1 MKYFCPSLSPLR
13 SLALCLVIGLE
24 TTLPGLGQTVDTLST
39 NEKALD
45 ELVVTATR
53 SERELGSLP
62 LPVTVIPR
70 QQIRQMGSLRL
81 NDVLAEQTGLF
92 MVNDHGT
99 GVQIQGF
106 NPDYTLILV
115 DGEPLIG
122 RTAGTLELSRV
133 AVGNI
138 KRIEIVKG
146 PSSSL
151 YGSEALAGV
160 INIITQN
167 PDRANSDLSVRYGAN
182 RTLDLS
188 ASAGFRRKRL
198 GLQLFGNRY
207 ATQGYDLSPDTFGST
222 VAPFHNFTIQ
232 PKLTYQFSE
241 RTKLAVSQRI
251 FGEIQ
256 QNSFAISEGGTSRE
270 VAGEGRVHDA
280 NTTATL
286 THRFD
291 QHFRLQA
298 RTYFSQYRTESSLA
312 YRTDGVM
319 YDRTFFRQSFLRPE
333 LQADWSINAKNLF
346 TGGIG
351 HIAEGVEATRY
362 TQPQR
367 FGSYYAFAQYEYFPT
382 NALQIILGGRFD
394 AHSAYRNQF
403 SPKLAVAYQLTD
415 RLLLRG
421 SAGVG
426 FKAPD
431 FRQLYLNFTNAV
443 AGYSVFGSQELAAGL
458 LRLQQQGQVAEVLS
472 DPSAFG
478 LLRPESS
485 RAVNLGAQYR
495 TTSGFGASVN
505 LFRNDIR
512 DLIETQAVAQK
523 TNGQSVFSYL
533 NLNRVFTQG
542 GEVEAS
548 RRWEAGQS
556 GLTLSAGYQYLEAKD
571 KEVLEKIR
579 NHTLFRR
586 NPETLATE
594 RVPRADYGGLMG
606 RSRHSANVKLFY
618 QSPNGLSASLRG
630 IYRGRYGFGDRNSNT
645 ILDSPDE
652 YVRGYVLWH
661 VSAAKTLGCL
671 MLQAGVDNLLNFRN
685 AAFIPSQPG
694 RLGWLR
700 LSATL
705 TSRAPEK
712 TPEP

>member
-1 MKYFCPSLSPLR
+1 MKY
-13 SLALCLVIGLE
+13 LCRFLVV
-24 TTLPGLGQTVDTLST
+24 TTLLTGTELLSGFVLAQQADTLAS
-39 NEKALD
+39 KPKILD
-45 ELVVTATR
+45 EVVVTATR

-62 LPVTVIPR
+62 LPVSVILR

-92 MVNDHGT
+92 MVNEHGN

-122 RTAGTLELSRV
+122 RTAGTLDLARV
-133 AVGNI
+133 TVGNI

-167 PDRANSDLSVRYGAN
+167 PDRANTDLSVRYGSN
-182 RTLDLS
+182 QTLDLTG
-188 ASAGFRRKRL
+188 SAGFRRKKL
-198 GLQLFGNRY
+198 AVQLFGNRY
-207 ATQGYDLSPDTFGST
+207 ATQGYDLTPETFGST

-232 PKLTYQFSE
+232 PKLTYQFSD
-241 RTKLAVSQRI
+241 RTKLTVSQRF
-251 FGEIQ
+251 FGETQ
-256 QNSFAISEGGTSRE
+256 QNSYAISEGTLSRE
-270 VAGEGRVHDA
+270 VAGEGTVRDA

-286 THRFD
+286 THAFG
-291 QHFRLQA
+291 QHLRVQA
-298 RTYFSQYRTESSLA
+298 RTYFSQYRTESNLA
-312 YRTDGVM
+312 YQSDGTV
-319 YDRTFFRQSFLRPE
+319 YDQTFFRQTFLRPE

-346 TGGIG
+346 TGGVG
-351 HIAEGVEATRY
+351 HIAEGVEASRY
-362 TQPQR
+362 TKTQR
-367 FGSYYAFAQYEYFPT
+367 FGTYYAFAQYEYFPT
-382 NALQIILGGRFD
+382 NALQIIMGARYD

-403 SPKLAVAYQLTD
+403 SPKVSASYQLTD

-431 FRQLYLNFTNAV
+431 FRQLHLNFTNAV

-458 LRLQQQGQVAEVLS
+458 DRLQREGQVAEVLT
-472 DPSAFG
+472 DPTVFG

-495 TTSGFGASVN
+495 TPSGFRASLN

-533 NLNRVFTQG
+533 NLHRVFTQG

-548 RRWEAGQS
+548 RRWEVGPS

-571 KEVLEKIR
+571 KEVLEKISQG
-579 NHTLFRR
+579 TLFRR

-594 RVPRADYGGLMG
+594 RVARTDYGGLMG

-618 QSPNGLSASLRG
+618 EAGNGLSATLRG

-652 YVRGYVLWH
+652 YVSGYMLWN
-661 VSAAKTLGCL
+661 VSAGKTLGAF
-671 MLQAGVDNLLNFRN
+671 MVQAGIDNLFNFKN
-685 AAFIPSQPG
+685 TAFIPSQPG

-705 TSRAPEK
+705 AAKAEK
-712 TPEP
+712 KASDA

>member
-1 MKYFCPSLSPLR
+1 MKRYDFSLPFISMILMVDLGVPTGTVQ
-13 SLALCLVIGLE
+13 AQ
-24 TTLPGLGQTVDTLST
+24 TTDTLASGPK
-39 NEKALD
+39 NLSEV
-45 ELVVTATR
+45 VVTATR

-62 LPVTVIPR
+62 LPVSVIPR

-99 GVQIQGF
+99 GVQVQGF
-106 NPDYTLILV
+106 SPDYTLILV

-122 RTAGTLELSRV
+122 RTAGTLDLTRV

-167 PDRANSDLSVRYGAN
+167 PEHAQADLSVRYGGN
-182 RTLDLS
+182 QTLDLS
-188 ASAGFRRKRL
+188 GNAGFRQKRL
-198 GLQLFGNRY
+198 GVQLFGNRY
-207 ATQGYDLSPDTFGST
+207 ATQGYDLSPEIFGST
-222 VAPFHNFTIQ
+222 VSPFHNFTFQ
-232 PKLTYQFSE
+232 PKLTYQFSD
-241 RTKLAVSQRI
+241 RMKLAISQR
-251 FGEIQ
+251 FFSETQ
-256 QNSFAISEGGTSRE
+256 QNSFAVSEGTSNQE
-270 VAGEGRVHDA
+270 VAGEGAVRDA

-286 THRFD
+286 TYSIGP
-291 QHFRLQA
+291 QVRLQA
-298 RTYFSQYRTESSLA
+298 RTYFSQYRTESSLS
-312 YRTDGVM
+312 YQTDGTL
-319 YDRTFFRQSFLRPE
+319 YDQTFFRQSFLRPE
-333 LQADWSINAKNLF
+333 VQADWSINEKNLV
-346 TGGIG
+346 TGGLG
-351 HIAEGVEATRY
+351 YIAEGVEATRY

-367 FGSYYAFAQYEYFPT
+367 FGTYYAFAQYEYFPT
-382 NALQIILGGRFD
+382 NALQLILGGRFD

-403 SPKLAVAYQLTD
+403 SPKVSAAYQLTD
-415 RLLLRG
+415 RLMLRG

-458 LRLQQQGQVAEVLS
+458 LRLQQEGQVAEVLA
-472 DPSAFG
+472 DPAAFG

-485 RAVNLGAQYR
+485 RAVNVGAQYR
-495 TTSGFGASVN
+495 TSSGLRASLN

-542 GEVEAS
+542 GEIEIAQ
-548 RRWEAGQS
+548 RWERGQS
-556 GLTLSAGYQYLEAKD
+556 SLMLSAGYQYLEAKD

-579 NHTLFRR
+579 DHKLFRR

-594 RVPRADYGGLMG
+594 HVQRADYGGLMG

-618 QSPNGLSASLRG
+618 ETQNGLSATIRG
-630 IYRGRYGFGDRNSNT
+630 IYRGRYGFGDRNSNA
-645 ILDSPDE
+645 ILDSPEE
-652 YVRGYVLWH
+652 YVPGYLLWH
-661 VSAAKTLGCL
+661 VSVGKTLGAFTV
-671 MLQAGVDNLLNFRN
+671 QAGVDNVFNFKN
-685 AAFIPSQPG
+685 VAFIPGQPG
-694 RLGWLR
+694 RLAWLR
-700 LSATL
+700 LSASL
-705 TSRAPEK
+705 MSRKADEIPK
-712 TPEP
+712 P